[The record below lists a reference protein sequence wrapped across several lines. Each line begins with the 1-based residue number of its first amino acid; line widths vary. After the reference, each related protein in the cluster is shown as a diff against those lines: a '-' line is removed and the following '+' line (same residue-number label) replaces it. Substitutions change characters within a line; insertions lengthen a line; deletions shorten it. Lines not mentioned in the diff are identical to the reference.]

1 MKKCKFY
8 ALCNTEED
16 GLHLKERNGYC
27 EILTTK
33 NGSYQLCFDKC
44 GDGWRCTDYDSGL
57 LIPFRILKK
66 DGWAKTQFTR
76 QEAFEFIEN
85 NLSEVIDKQTKTEFY
100 KDCVNKM
107 NELYGRM
114 KEEELV

>member
-8 ALCNTEED
+8 ALCNTKED
-16 GLHLKERNGYC
+16 GLHLKERNGYS

-33 NGSYQLCFDKC
+33 NGSYRLCFDKC

-57 LIPFRILKK
+57 LIPFHIWEK
-66 DGWAKTQFTR
+66 DGLAKTKFTR

-85 NLSEVIDKQTKTEFY
+85 NLSEVIDRQTKTEFY

-107 NELYGRM
+107 NELSGRM